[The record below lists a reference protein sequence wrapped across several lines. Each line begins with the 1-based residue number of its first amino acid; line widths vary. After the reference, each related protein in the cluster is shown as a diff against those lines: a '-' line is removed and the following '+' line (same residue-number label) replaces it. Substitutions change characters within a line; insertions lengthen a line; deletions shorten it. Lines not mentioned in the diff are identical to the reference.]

1 MTELQILFIFSAAI
15 TLVSALMV
23 VTVKNLIHAAF
34 YLILALF
41 GIAVLFVM
49 LNATFLAVIQVV
61 VYIGAIAILIIM
73 AVMVTRNVTGTEGKI
88 FNTSKWVAALVSLL
102 VGGTLILGLSD
113 WPQLTE
119 YAPEADTTGHIAQ
132 IGTELVSKYVVPFE
146 VASLLLLAAL
156 VGAIVIA
163 WPRSGSPI
171 AAASQGSAPSMSA
184 CVSRKRPYS

>member
-1 MTELQILFIFSAAI
+1 MTELQIFFIVGAAI
-15 TLVSALMV
+15 TLFAALMV
-23 VTVKNLIHAAF
+23 VTGKNLIHAAF

-41 GIAVLFVM
+41 GVAVLFVL
-49 LNATFLAVIQVV
+49 LNATFLAVVQVV

-73 AVMVTRNVTGTEGKI
+73 AVMVTRNVTGENAKI
-88 FNTSKWVAALVSLL
+88 FNASWGVAALIAVL
-102 VGGTLILGLSD
+102 VGATLILSLNE

-132 IGTELVSKYVVPFE
+132 MGVELVGAYVIPFE

-163 WPRSGSPI
+163 WP
-171 AAASQGSAPSMSA
+171 
-184 CVSRKRPYS
+184 KKKEE

>member
-1 MTELQILFIFSAAI
+1 MTELQFVFILGAAI

-34 YLILALF
+34 YLILTLF

-49 LNATFLAVIQVV
+49 LNATFMAVIQVV

-73 AVMVTRNVTGTEGKI
+73 AVMVTRNVTGSQSTI
-88 FNTSKWVAALVSLL
+88 FNTSKWVAALIALL
-102 VGGTLILGLSD
+102 VGATLYLGLNA
-113 WPQLTE
+113 WPQLAE

-132 IGTELVSKYVVPFE
+132 IGTELVGKYVVPFE
-146 VASLLLLAAL
+146 VASVLLLAAL

-163 WPRSGSPI
+163 WPRKKEE
-171 AAASQGSAPSMSA
+171 A
-184 CVSRKRPYS
+184 